1 MLKHNVLLYFYTC
14 WIHKRGSLTQ
24 FLPLKLVEPQS
35 KCKQAHSH
43 CSDGSAI
50 LTFWLIAGF
59 VRSVM
64 RHFFSAHFG
73 KKKFYL
79 TMRLLQGW
87 HTCAQPHWLIAEG
100 VTHSLAGQLQYEHG
114 NVLELLIRQK
124 DLTALAGLKQKKKSM
139 VILPTG
145 PHTKALT
152 LILTFLTIQ
161 NLYPPAALHQH
172 SCSQIQVFYSVKT
185 KVQQVFSF
193 KMRQIF

>member
-1 MLKHNVLLYFYTC
+1 MLKHSVLPCFYTC

-43 CSDGSAI
+43 CSDGSAV

-64 RHFFSAHFG
+64 RHFFPAQFG
-73 KKKFYL
+73 KKSFIWRWGSYKADTRAL
-79 TMRLLQGW
+79 NHTGWLQRE
-87 HTCAQPHWLIAEG
+87 WLIP
-100 VTHSLAGQLQYEHG
+100 SLASYSMSTVMCWNYWSKGPDSPGWTE
-114 NVLELLIRQK
+114 
-124 DLTALAGLKQKKKSM
+124 TKKKSM

-172 SCSQIQVFYSVKT
+172 SCSHIQVSYSVKT

-193 KMRQIF
+193 EMRQIF